1 MTDNTPPVEPAAN
14 KRWYQKWWVWVIA
27 AVVIFVA
34 IGVATGDPE
43 AGEDTAAESTVTS
56 ADSTTTTVEDTET
69 TTTEGTTTTT
79 AAAETTTTAAAETTT
94 TAPTTTTTTVPPTT
108 TTTVPVYFSD
118 GTWLI
123 GTDIAAGVYQT
134 AEPSGTFGCYW
145 ERLSGLSGGFDD
157 IIANDNP
164 DGLAIVEIMNS
175 DEAFSSERCG
185 DWIDPQTHDPALTS
199 FGDGDWMV
207 GTQIVPG
214 RYRNTGGDS
223 CYWERV
229 SGWSGGFGDILAND
243 NVDGST
249 IVDISFSDVGFSAA
263 RCGTWELAE

>member
-1 MTDNTPPVEPAAN
+1 MTDGPTPDAAPARKAWY
-14 KRWYQKWWVWVIA
+14 KRWWVWVIA
-27 AVVIFVA
+27 AVIIFVA

-56 ADSTTTTVEDTET
+56 ADSTTTTVEDAETT
-69 TTTEGTTTTT
+69 TTTEGTTTT
-79 AAAETTTTAAAETTT
+79 AAAPETTT

-123 GTDIAAGVYQT
+123 GNDIAAGVYQT
-134 AEPSGTFGCYW
+134 AEASGTFGCYW

-164 DGLAIVEIMNS
+164 DGIAIVEIMDS

-185 DWIDPQTHDPALTS
+185 DWIDPQVHDPALTT

-207 GTQIVPG
+207 GTQIAPG
-214 RYRNTGGDS
+214 RYRNTGGGA

-249 IVDISFSDVGFSAA
+249 IVDISGSDVGFSTA
-263 RCGTWELAE
+263 RCGTWELTE